1 MLEKVPNIVILSV
14 DAMIAD
20 CRTLINMRGEQEPK
34 IQSARTTVGSSSRLG
49 AGPSRHPPDG
59 AGVVVASVQGVA
71 EILTYTLQFPPAFP
85 VQTHRLKWNEPSAP
99 TISPFDPF

>member
-1 MLEKVPNIVILSV
+1 MLEKVPNIVLLSV

-71 EILTYTLQFPPAFP
+71 EIFTDTLQFSPAFP
-85 VQTHRLKWNEPSAP
+85 VQTHRLKGIRPSAP
-99 TISPFDPF
+99 TTSLFDPF

>member
-1 MLEKVPNIVILSV
+1 MLEKVPNIVLLSV

-59 AGVVVASVQGVA
+59 AGVVVATVQGVA
-71 EILTYTLQFPPAFP
+71 EILTLSNFLLLFLYKLI
-85 VQTHRLKWNEPSAP
+85 V
-99 TISPFDPF
+99 